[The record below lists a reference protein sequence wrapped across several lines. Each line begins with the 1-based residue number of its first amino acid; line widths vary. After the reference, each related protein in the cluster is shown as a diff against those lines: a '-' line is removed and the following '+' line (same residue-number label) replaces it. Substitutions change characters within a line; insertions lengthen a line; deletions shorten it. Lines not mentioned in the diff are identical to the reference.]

1 VTIAPSELMAV
12 PPHFGYAPDFA
23 VFVDEEPVDE
33 RTRDDVLSIRV
44 DLDIGQMSSF
54 DITFNNWDERKLRFK
69 YAETDAQNERFAIG
83 RPVQVHMGYVG
94 RLLPMVTG
102 TITGLN
108 PSFPESGAAT
118 IGISGTD
125 GMQRLKKRKPKR
137 NEPRLYRGVRDDE
150 IAKIVADRS
159 NLDVQVDMGPE
170 EYALVVQK
178 NQDDAMFL
186 MERAKRIDFECYVRT
201 DPKTRNETLHFEQ
214 ARDGRPGVSQRAYQ
228 LAYGPGLAAEME
240 RSDNQT
246 PVPAFPNLLEFT
258 PSLRVADQTT
268 AVTVRGWDPKTK
280 QPISY
285 TATADDLPGGGKGLS
300 GPKAAELALAGR
312 EDAVVDAPVHTT
324 DEARRLAI
332 SVLRDQA
339 YTFITGTGR
348 IAGLPELGP
357 GDSLDI
363 HGIGLR
369 FSGAY
374 FVTGVQHTV
383 GASGFFTQFR
393 VRRTYDG
400 SR

>member
-1 VTIAPSELMAV
+1 VTIAPSELVAV
-12 PPHFGYAPDFA
+12 PPDFRYAPDFA
-23 VFVDEEPVDE
+23 VYVDGEPVDE

-54 DITFNNWDERKLRFK
+54 DITFNNWDERTLRFK
-69 YAETDAQNERFAIG
+69 YAESDAQNERFAIG
-83 RPVQVHMGYVG
+83 RRVQVHMGYAG

-102 TITGLN
+102 TIMGLN
-108 PSFPESGAAT
+108 PSFPESGATT

-125 GMQRLKKRKPKR
+125 GMQRLKKRKPKL
-137 NEPRLYRGVRDDE
+137 NEPRLYRNVRDDE
-150 IAKIVADRS
+150 IAKIIAGRS
-159 NLDVQVDMGPE
+159 NLDVRVDEGPE
-170 EYALVVQK
+170 KYTLVVQK

-201 DPKTRNETLHFEQ
+201 DPETKKETLHFEQ
-214 ARDGRPGVSQRAYQ
+214 ARDGRPGVSQRVYQ
-228 LAYGPGLAAEME
+228 LAYGPGLAAAAE
-240 RSDNQT
+240 RSDNTT
-246 PVPAFPNLLEFT
+246 PVPAVPNLIEFT
-258 PSLRVADQTT
+258 PSLRVADQVT
-268 AVTVRGWDPKTK
+268 AVAVRGWDPKTK
-280 QPISY
+280 RPISY
-285 TATADDLPGGGKGLS
+285 TATAGDLPGGGKGLS
-300 GPKAAELALAGR
+300 GPQAAGVAVAGR

-324 DEARRLAI
+324 EEARRLAI
-332 SVLRDQA
+332 SILREQA

-363 HGIGLR
+363 HGIGRR

-383 GASGFFTQFR
+383 GAGGYFTQFR